1 MRLAQWRFGYGTK
14 GAICLAAFVLSLF
27 MAIGLC
33 GCSQTSSDSN
43 VGSEDEIPLAE
54 TGESADDA
62 QISLEIGWD
71 SANGA
76 RPAGSLQVSIVG
88 KTADGVEVNKSV
100 TAVVGATKE
109 LDLKPGTY
117 TFSFEAFLSTDGK
130 QAYKGATSIYVFDGK
145 TEKTVKLLIVP
156 DDEKTAEIAAEQEAA
171 RIAAEAEAAA
181 AAQAEA
187 EAKAQAEAAAAAQ
200 AQAAAKQAQSN
211 SGGGTVYVAASG
223 NGKKYHSNPSCSKM
237 KGTIS
242 MTVSEAKAAGYSAC
256 SKCC

>member
-1 MRLAQWRFGYGTK
+1 MVKKMSGLMSMHASIRAMMFALIVVMTVA
-14 GAICLAAFVLSLF
+14 
-27 MAIGLC
+27 LC
-33 GCSQTSSDSN
+33 GCSQASSYSSASLEN
-43 VGSEDEIPLAE
+43 ELALAE

-71 SANGA
+71 AANGG
-76 RPAGSLQVSIVG
+76 RPVESLPVSIVG
-88 KTADGVEVNKSV
+88 KTVDGVEVNKSV

-130 QAYKGATSIYVFDGK
+130 RAFKGATSVYVFDGK
-145 TEKTVKLLIVP
+145 TENTVKLLIVS
-156 DDEKTAEIAAEQEAA
+156 DDEKTAEIAAADEAA

-223 NGKKYHSNPSCSKM
+223 KGKKYHSNPSCSKM
-237 KGTIS
+237 NGTIS
-242 MTVSEAKAAGYSAC
+242 MTVSEAKAAGYTPC
-256 SKCC
+256 SKCY